1 MKKALLLVAVLLVSV
16 FTTAC
21 INNLAVQ
28 ELNTKAKDFMEKGE
42 YQSAIERLKSSLDLD
57 SSIFETHYNLAV
69 AYTQNED
76 YELAIQAYE
85 DAIKLKPEFKESYY
99 SLAICEENFAKDI
112 ISGAIKLEDNGEFV
126 KVALDEIKKEEKF
139 SNKTNEIIA
148 DLLEKAIKNYEIY
161 LESLTDKNVQ
171 DDILTKITELEG
183 LLEQYKAVEQ

>member
-171 DDILTKITELEG
+171 DDIQTKITELEG
-183 LLEQYKAVEQ
+183 LLEQYKTVEQ